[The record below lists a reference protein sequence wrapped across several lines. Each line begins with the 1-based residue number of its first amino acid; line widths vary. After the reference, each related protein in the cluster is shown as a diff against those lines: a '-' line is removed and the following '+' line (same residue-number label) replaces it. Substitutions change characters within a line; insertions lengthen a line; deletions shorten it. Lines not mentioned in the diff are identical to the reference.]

1 MTKKLKKNIIKFLK
15 NWDNNTPDGYEF
27 SLWDYC
33 KIMDMTITLLRES
46 VADEY
51 KFKPKTF
58 LESITN
64 DRKSATT
71 SN

>member
-15 NWDNNTPDGYEF
+15 NWDDNTPDGYEF

>member
-27 SLWDYC
+27 SMWDYC
-33 KIMDMTITLLRES
+33 KIMDMKIALLRES
-46 VADEY
+46 VSDEY

-58 LESITN
+58 LEAITN
-64 DRKSATT
+64 D
-71 SN
+71 

>member
-1 MTKKLKKNIIKFLK
+1 MTKKLKKNIIKFFK

-27 SLWDYC
+27 SLWDFT
-33 KIMDMTITLLRES
+33 KIMDMTIALLRES

-58 LESITN
+58 LERITN
-64 DRKSATT
+64 D
-71 SN
+71 

>member
-27 SLWDYC
+27 SLWDFT
-33 KIMDMTITLLRES
+33 KIMDITIALLRES
-46 VADEY
+46 VKDEY

-58 LESITN
+58 LERITN
-64 DRKSATT
+64 D
-71 SN
+71 

>member
-46 VADEY
+46 VKDEY

>member
-15 NWDNNTPDGYEF
+15 NWDNNTPEGYEF
-27 SLWDYC
+27 SLWDFT
-33 KIMDMTITLLRES
+33 KIMDITIALLRES
-46 VADEY
+46 VKDEY

-64 DRKSATT
+64 D
-71 SN
+71 

>member
-15 NWDNNTPDGYEF
+15 NWDDNTPDGYEF

-46 VADEY
+46 VKDEY

-58 LESITN
+58 LESITD

>member
-33 KIMDMTITLLRES
+33 KIMDITLALLRES
-46 VADEY
+46 VKDEY

-64 DRKSATT
+64 D
-71 SN
+71 

>member
-15 NWDNNTPDGYEF
+15 NWDNNAPEGYEF

-33 KIMDMTITLLRES
+33 KIMDMTLALLRES
-46 VADEY
+46 VKDEY

-58 LESITN
+58 LERITDEN
-64 DRKSATT
+64 
-71 SN
+71 

>member
-27 SLWDYC
+27 SLWDFT
-33 KIMDMTITLLRES
+33 KIMDMTIALLRES
-46 VADEY
+46 VKDEY

-58 LESITN
+58 LERITN
-64 DRKSATT
+64 D
-71 SN
+71 